1 MVYGYCRVS
10 TKSQSV
16 DRQVENILRSHPTA
30 VITKEIFTGRIIQ
43 RKEWSK
49 LLKKVI
55 SGDTIVFDEVSRM
68 SRNAEEGFQIYE
80 ELYNKGI
87 ELVFLKEPHI
97 NTLTY
102 KNILMS
108 NQMEKVGT
116 NVDFIIEGVN
126 KYLKALAREQIK
138 LAFEQAE
145 KEADFIRAR
154 TKEGLRMAR
163 SNGVIL
169 GRRQGAT
176 YETKKSKEAKEIIR
190 KHSHTFGGSL
200 YDTEVMRLCGISRNS
215 YYKYKKELLNELC
228 DENA

>member
-43 RKEWSK
+43 RKEWNK

-108 NQMEKVGT
+108 NQVEKVGT
-116 NVDFIIEGVN
+116 NVDFIIEGIN

-145 KEADFIRAR
+145 KEADFIRNR

-169 GRRQGAT
+169 GRPQGAT
-176 YETKKSKEAKEIIR
+176 YETKKSKEAKKIIR
-190 KHSHTFGGSL
+190 KHSKTFGGSL
-200 YDTEVMRLCGISRNS
+200 SDNEVMRLCDTSRNS
-215 YYKYKKELLNELC
+215 YYKYKKELLSELC
-228 DENA
+228 DENT